1 VTRGALLDESMVDKL
16 ETAGVQSILV
26 RSPITCDARFGV
38 CANCY
43 GRDLARGHL
52 VNIGEAVGVIAAQS
66 IGEPGTQ
73 LTMRT
78 FHIGGAAS
86 RAAAVDNV
94 QVKTTGTLKFTNLKT
109 VAHSAG
115 HLVAVS
121 RSGELS
127 VMDAHGRE
135 RERYR
140 VPYGAVIDARDGAD
154 VKAGQVIAKW
164 DPHTHPIVSEVA
176 GVVRFVDFQDGI
188 TVQEQIDELTGLAS
202 AVVTDPKRRGSG
214 AKDLRPMV

>member
-1 VTRGALLDESMVDKL
+1 M
-16 ETAGVQSILV
+16 
-26 RSPITCDARFGV
+26 
-38 CANCY
+38 
-43 GRDLARGHL
+43 
-52 VNIGEAVGVIAAQS
+52 GEAVGVIAAQS

-94 QVKTTGTLKFTNLKT
+94 QVKTTGTLKFNNLKT
-109 VAHSAG
+109 VQHSAG

-135 RERYR
+135 RERYK
-140 VPYGAVIDARDGAD
+140 VPYGAVD
-154 VKAGQVIAKW
+154 
-164 DPHTHPIVSEVA
+164 
-176 GVVRFVDFQDGI
+176 
-188 TVQEQIDELTGLAS
+188 
-202 AVVTDPKRRGSG
+202 
-214 AKDLRPMV
+214 